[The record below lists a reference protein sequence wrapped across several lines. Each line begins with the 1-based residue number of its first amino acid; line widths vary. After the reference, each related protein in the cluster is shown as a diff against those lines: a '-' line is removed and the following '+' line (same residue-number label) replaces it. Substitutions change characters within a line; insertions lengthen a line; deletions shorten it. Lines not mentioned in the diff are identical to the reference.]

1 MDGLEGGGEGGDT
14 HQPVVSPFPFGKKG
28 GFLLS
33 KAKLLLSSLRITGL
47 GVGVAMSGYKT
58 TNPSLFPNLT

>member
-1 MDGLEGGGEGGDT
+1 MDGLEGGGEAGDT
-14 HQPVVSPFPFGKKG
+14 PQPVVSPFSFGKKV

-47 GVGVAMSGYKT
+47 SGYKI

>member
-1 MDGLEGGGEGGDT
+1 MDWREEGKEETHLSLWLVLFPLE
-14 HQPVVSPFPFGKKG
+14 KKG

>member
-1 MDGLEGGGEGGDT
+1 MDGLEGGGEAGDT
-14 HQPVVSPFPFGKKG
+14 PQPVVSPFSFGKKV

-47 GVGVAMSGYKT
+47 GVGVAVSGYKI